1 MTNKQLPI
9 SGAPGRGTLAQG
21 HQPTIQELA
30 DQLSVEVRSLKA
42 RLDIGDI
49 EGEPAAYQGVRVFNP
64 ERTSFLVDGYQDG
77 ASAVPVNYVVKDGT
91 TYDIPVNVPGPGIF
105 IATGLHVSI
114 TQRRYDPA
122 ISEALQQNYTTNW
135 YNRLIQFGDP
145 AAMEWTTKFCLW
157 PYQPQPYRFAANF
170 LWNVMDARTGDLYS
184 DEPMNCLLLRP
195 RQEGFYLGFTAET
208 DVYMD
213 GGLFQFD
220 TPWVFP
226 YGTNAVFKFQ
236 PVSPILQLDSS
247 IGPVLLPP
255 PAPQYVSGLNY
266 DDRENGLRDQSV
278 TVRAM
283 LTGYRMMVAPGV

>member
-9 SGAPGRGTLAQG
+9 PAAPGRGTLAQG

-49 EGEPAAYQGVRVFNP
+49 EGEPAAYQGVRVFTP
-64 ERTSFLVDGYQDG
+64 DSTSFEIDAYQNG
-77 ASAVPVNYVVKDGT
+77 SSSVPVNYVVKDST
-91 TYDIPVNVPGPGIF
+91 IYDIPINVPGPGIF

-122 ISEALQQNYTTNW
+122 VPEALQQNYATNW
-135 YNRLIQFGDP
+135 YKDTISAQFDP
-145 AAMEWTTKFCLW
+145 FALSWTTKFCLW
-157 PYQPQPYRFAANF
+157 PYQPKPYQFLTNF
-170 LWNVMDARTGDLYS
+170 LWNIMDARTGDLYG

-195 RQEGFYLGFTAET
+195 RQDGDSDGNYHTEGF
-208 DVYMD
+208 MD

-226 YGTNAVFKFQ
+226 YGTNAIFKFL
-236 PVSPILQLDSS
+236 PVNPIVQLDSI
-247 IGPVLLPP
+247 IGPVPGPLP
-255 PAPQYVSGLNY
+255 YVSGLNY
-266 DDRENGLRDQSV
+266 DDRENGIRDQSV

-283 LTGYRMMVAPGV
+283 LTGYRMMVAPGI